1 MDGVR
6 RILDGFCKIL
16 DRVHRILDR
25 VRRIL
30 GGVHRIL
37 GGASRRFEGV
47 WGCTLTST
55 PHIQPLQG
63 KRRAVARRN
72 ARDARY
78 ARDAAVAEEDCKA
91 VRKGRQA
98 AWGGG
103 PGGMACLLVGGGWI
117 FRVKNVL

>member
-1 MDGVR
+1 M
-6 RILDGFCKIL
+6 
-16 DRVHRILDR
+16 
-25 VRRIL
+25 
-30 GGVHRIL
+30 
-37 GGASRRFEGV
+37 GGASRIFEGV

-98 AWGGG
+98 GWARWGGRH
-103 PGGMACLLVGGGWI
+103 VGVAGRVGTLAWSDGRQGGWWEEKCI
-117 FRVKNVL
+117 FM